1 MESSTYS
8 NHTGIPRNSLE
19 SATSLLSTPQSAA
32 GVRRPVT
39 TAVATAGVQRRR
51 VIKKHIQQKYMLCG
65 FAIHVHTMLIHY
77 IVTGHSHSLLIKS
90 LTCFF
95 ILKQKKKL
103 FFKYFTSQIKLK
115 SKTKNK
121 NSPNG

>member
-8 NHTGIPRNSLE
+8 NHTSIPRNSLE
-19 SATSLLSTPQSAA
+19 AATSLLSTTQSAA

-65 FAIHVHTMLIHY
+65 FAIHVHTMLIYTVYCHC
-77 IVTGHSHSLLIKS
+77 GHSLSI
-90 LTCFF
+90 T
-95 ILKQKKKL
+95 
-103 FFKYFTSQIKLK
+103 Y
-115 SKTKNK
+115 N
-121 NSPNG
+121 